1 MKKNN
6 LKLNQKKLGKF
17 KSNNN
22 KKISDLKMKSSRK
35 KILKKV
41 KIWISN
47 IKMEK

>member
-6 LKLNQKKLGKF
+6 LKQYYKKQGKF
-17 KSNNN
+17 RSNNN

-47 IKMEK
+47 IQMAK

>member
-6 LKLNQKKLGKF
+6 LKLNQKKLEKF